1 MIWLLRFV
9 PESYE
14 LKRGTSNSQSV
25 ARSDC
30 DLEVYSCKMIRV
42 RLNTPG
48 VEEPVSIKR
57 KGECKGLKWTHS
69 WSRFR
74 TSSQP
79 NSRSSSTNTKRQKGA
94 VTHSEPILD
103 SSALEEYRIHVGGA

>member
-9 PESYE
+9 PESWTNNNLE
-14 LKRGTSNSQSV
+14 SNMDGDNTGGCRHSCKDSCWGTRMSSKRASNSQSV

-48 VEEPVSIKR
+48 VEEPVSIK
-57 KGECKGLKWTHS
+57 KGE
-69 WSRFR
+69 
-74 TSSQP
+74 
-79 NSRSSSTNTKRQKGA
+79 
-94 VTHSEPILD
+94 
-103 SSALEEYRIHVGGA
+103 